1 MVISCLCVCVGN
13 DRAVA
18 VAIAILMVVTCLHAD
33 KGSKPG
39 RAGACK
45 HMQVYIFAYTR
56 IHAFCSCD
64 VTCIHV
70 VLCLSLPVCVCV
82 FVWVGGWMYIHLYI
96 YVHPPIYIYIYIYI
110 DDSVHGGETL
120 MSFWCIEVKYLCCRI
135 LVWLLVASKYNA
147 LGDGRDSLDV
157 QGTVC
162 VYCHLWVKISNPIC
176 GQRLIRCSWLD
187 RKLWD
192 THAYTFLKLWQ
203 SASIDV
209 PYRDYDLFLC
219 AM

>member
-1 MVISCLCVCVGN
+1 MLTKVANLGV
-13 DRAVA
+13 RALA
-18 VAIAILMVVTCLHAD
+18 STCKYIFSHIPVYMHSVRVMLHA
-33 KGSKPG
+33 SVLS
-39 RAGACK
+39 C
-45 HMQVYIFAYTR
+45 VY
-56 IHAFCSCD
+56 
-64 VTCIHV
+64 
-70 VLCLSLPVCVCV
+70 LSLFVCVCLSG
-82 FVWVGGWMYIHLYI
+82 WVGGCTYICIYMYT
-96 YVHPPIYIYIYIYI
+96 HPYIYIYIYIYI